1 MRRVALL
8 YNPVSG
14 MRRERRV
21 GDVEIAAAIFR
32 NAGVEVEIVPTTTAG
47 SAGAQARKA
56 ADQGCD
62 SIIACGGDGTIH
74 DVLQGLV
81 STPTPLGLLPLGTG
95 NALATDLRL
104 SRDPAKAARQLLTAQ
119 PTRIAVGKAEYTRGG
134 APTCRYFTVIAGVG
148 ADAMMLYSLNMEF
161 KKRYGMTAYYAAAA
175 RLFAKYPFVPFEV
188 ELNGARER
196 VYQLMAVRVQ
206 HFGGVLRRLAPEA
219 GLHRNDLAFALFRS
233 RSRLTYLMYV
243 IRGFLQQ
250 RWHVPGVDVVHA
262 TEAVCRPLPDV
273 APQALYAEADGEV
286 LGALPVRISI
296 VPDALTL
303 LMPTSNLHSDRQ

>member
-8 YNPVSG
+8 YNPFSG
-14 MRRERRV
+14 LRRERRV
-21 GDVEIAAAIFR
+21 RDVEIAASVFR
-32 NAGVEVEIVPTTTAG
+32 QAGVEAEIVPTTTAG
-47 SAGAQARKA
+47 SAGAQAREA
-56 ADQGCD
+56 AEKGCD

-81 STPTPLGLLPLGTG
+81 STPTPLGLVPLGTG

-104 SRDPAKAARQLLTAQ
+104 SRDPARAARQLLEAK
-119 PTRIAVGKAEYTRGG
+119 PNRIAVGKTEYTRGNVSN
-134 APTCRYFTVIAGVG
+134 CRYFTVIAGVG

-175 RLFAKYPFVPFEV
+175 RLFAKYPFVPFEI
-188 ELNGARER
+188 ELDGSRER
-196 VYQLMAVRVQ
+196 VYQVMAVRVQ

-233 RSRLTYLMYV
+233 RSRLTYLAYV
-243 IRGFLQQ
+243 LRGFLQQ
-250 RWHVPGVDVVHA
+250 RWPVPGVQVVHA
-262 TEAVCRPLPDV
+262 TDAICRALPDV

-303 LMPTSNLHSDRQ
+303 LMPASNLKRYN